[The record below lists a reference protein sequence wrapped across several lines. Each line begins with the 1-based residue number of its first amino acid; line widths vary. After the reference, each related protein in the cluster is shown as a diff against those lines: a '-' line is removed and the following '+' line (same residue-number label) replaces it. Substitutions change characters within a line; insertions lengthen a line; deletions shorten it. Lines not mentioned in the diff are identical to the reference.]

1 MRNEISEIAVQVC
14 KLKKIIEGEKENDT
28 KAPNMEK
35 IKKSQDIQEP
45 NSCVSGY
52 MKSVKSRRYWSD
64 CTLVHETDAPGL

>member
-1 MRNEISEIAVQVC
+1 MVLDKSAKNQ
-14 KLKKIIEGEKENDT
+14 GKENNT

-35 IKKSQDIQEP
+35 IKKITSHK
-45 NSCVSGY
+45 SGC

>member
-35 IKKSQDIQEP
+35 IQKSQVTQEP
-45 NSCVSGY
+45 TQLCIWIYEV
-52 MKSVKSRRYWSD
+52 
-64 CTLVHETDAPGL
+64 C